1 MKMSDMSLFRMA
13 RQQMDWLGDRQTVL
27 AQNIA
32 NADTPNYRAKDLR
45 KLSFERELRDN
56 IQPVRMQATSGT
68 HLQGSVQKPDIR
80 VEELR
85 AREVYETNPNDNG
98 VALEEQMMKVSDT
111 QMNYQL
117 ASNIYHK
124 NMMMLRTAIGQSGQ

>member
-1 MKMSDMSLFRMA
+1 MQMSDMSLFRMA
-13 RQQMDWLGDRQTVL
+13 RQKMDWLGDRQTVL

-45 KLSFERELRDN
+45 QLSFERELRD

-68 HLQGSVQKPDIR
+68 HLQGTVRKPDIR

-85 AREVYETNPNDNG
+85 ARDVYETNPNENG
-98 VALEEQMMKVSDT
+98 IALEEQMMKVSDT

-124 NMMMLRTAIGQSGQ
+124 NMMMLRTAIGQTGR

>member
-1 MKMSDMSLFRMA
+1 MSLFRMA
-13 RQQMDWLGDRQTVL
+13 RQQMNWLGDRQTVL

-32 NADTPNYRAKDLR
+32 NADTPNYRAKDL
-45 KLSFERELRDN
+45 KALSFERELREV
-56 IQPVRMQATSGT
+56 QPVKLQATNGT
-68 HLQGSVQKPDIR
+68 HLQGTIQKPDFR

-98 VALEEQMMKVSDT
+98 VALEEQVMKVSDT
-111 QMNYQL
+111 QMKYQL

-124 NMMMLRTAIGQSGQ
+124 NLKMLRTAIGQNNQ

>member
-13 RQQMDWLGDRQTVL
+13 RQQMNWLGDRQTVL

-32 NADTPNYRAKDLR
+32 NADTPHYRAKDL
-45 KLSFERELRDN
+45 KAISFQRELRD
-56 IQPVRMQATSGT
+56 IQPVKMQATSGT
-68 HLQGSVQKPDIR
+68 HLQGTIVKPDFR

-111 QMNYQL
+111 QMKYQL

-124 NMMMLRTAIGQSGQ
+124 NMMMMRNALGHNGQ

>member
-1 MKMSDMSLFRMA
+1 MKMANMSLFRMA

-45 KLSFERELRDN
+45 AMSFERELRD
-56 IQPVRMQATSGT
+56 IKPVTMQSTSGT
-68 HLQGSVQKPDIR
+68 HLQGTVRKPDFR
-80 VEELR
+80 VEDLR
-85 AREVYETNPNDNG
+85 ARDVYETNPNENG

-111 QMNYQL
+111 QMKYQL
-117 ASNIYHK
+117 ASNVYQK
-124 NMMMLRTAIGQSGQ
+124 NMMMLRTAIGRNGQ

>member
-32 NADTPNYRAKDLR
+32 NADTPNYRAKDL
-45 KLSFERELRDN
+45 KALSFERELRD
-56 IQPVRMQATSGT
+56 IKQVRMQATSGT
-68 HLQGSVQKPDIR
+68 HLQGTVQKPDFR

-85 AREVYETNPNDNG
+85 ARDVYETNPNDNG
-98 VALEEQMMKVSDT
+98 IVLEEQMMKVSDT
-111 QMNYQL
+111 QMKYQL
-117 ASNIYHK
+117 ASNVYQK
-124 NMMMLRTAIGQSGQ
+124 NMTMLRTAIGRNGQ